1 MGASSLRMLQSKENC
16 KILQVE
22 NSYKIV
28 FGIVAVDFAKY
39 SSIGSAMM
47 DIDADADIRF
57 ADLAG
62 MGLAELREEWR
73 KHFGA
78 PPKLRSPELLGLMLA
93 YRLQAAAEGGIDVDL
108 RRTLRRPSAGKT
120 SSVLT
125 PGTKLAREWQGI
137 RHEVTVEPDGRVR
150 WQGQDYRSLSEV
162 ARAITGSRWN
172 GPRFFGLR
180 AAQP

>member
-1 MGASSLRMLQSKENC
+1 
-16 KILQVE
+16 
-22 NSYKIV
+22 
-28 FGIVAVDFAKY
+28 
-39 SSIGSAMM
+39 M
-47 DIDADADIRF
+47 DIGPDTDVKIT
-57 ADLAG
+57 DLAG
-62 MGLAELREEWR
+62 MGLVDLREEWR
-73 KHFGA
+73 RHFGA

-125 PGTKLAREWQGI
+125 PGTRLAREWQGV
-137 RHEVTVEPDGRVR
+137 RHEVTFEPDGRVR
-150 WQGQDYRSLSEV
+150 WQGEDYRSLSEA

-180 AAQP
+180 AGQP

>member
-1 MGASSLRMLQSKENC
+1 MS
-16 KILQVE
+16 
-22 NSYKIV
+22 
-28 FGIVAVDFAKY
+28 
-39 SSIGSAMM
+39 
-47 DIDADADIRF
+47 DIAADTTNRL

-62 MGLAELREEWR
+62 MGLADLREEWR
-73 KHFGA
+73 KNFGA

-93 YRLQAAAEGGIDVDL
+93 YRLQAAAEGGMDVDL

-125 PGTKLAREWQGI
+125 PGTKLAREWQGV
-137 RHEVTVEPDGRVR
+137 RHEVTIEPDGRVR
-150 WQGQDYRSLSEV
+150 CQSHHYRSLSEA

-180 AAQP
+180 AGEP

>member
-1 MGASSLRMLQSKENC
+1 MNIAS
-16 KILQVE
+16 
-22 NSYKIV
+22 
-28 FGIVAVDFAKY
+28 
-39 SSIGSAMM
+39 GS
-47 DIDADADIRF
+47 DIKL

-62 MGLAELREEWR
+62 MGLAELRKEWS

-108 RRTLRRPSAGKT
+108 RRTLCRPSAGKT

-125 PGTKLAREWQGI
+125 PGTRLAREWQGV
-137 RHEVTVEPDGRVR
+137 RHEVTVECDGRVR
-150 WQGQDYRSLSEV
+150 WQGQNYRSLSEA

-180 AAQP
+180 AGQP

>member
-1 MGASSLRMLQSKENC
+1 MNIAS
-16 KILQVE
+16 
-22 NSYKIV
+22 
-28 FGIVAVDFAKY
+28 
-39 SSIGSAMM
+39 GS
-47 DIDADADIRF
+47 DIKL

-62 MGLAELREEWR
+62 MGLAELRKEWS

-125 PGTKLAREWQGI
+125 PGTRLAREWQGV
-137 RHEVTVEPDGRVR
+137 RHEVTVECDGRVR
-150 WQGQDYRSLSEV
+150 WQGQNYRSLSEA

-180 AAQP
+180 AGQP

>member
-1 MGASSLRMLQSKENC
+1 MIKF
-16 KILQVE
+16 KV
-22 NSYKIV
+22 V
-28 FGIVAVDFAKY
+28 FDTVVVDFVEY
-39 SSIGSAMM
+39 SSIGSAMS
-47 DIDADADIRF
+47 DIAADTTNRL

-62 MGLAELREEWR
+62 IGLADLREEWR
-73 KHFGA
+73 KNFGA

-93 YRLQAAAEGGIDVDL
+93 YRLQAAAEGGMDVDL

-162 ARAITGSRWN
+162 ARAITGARWN